1 MAAAVLGWVDVSE
14 LDFGRQIVNR
24 TGRDTGGLGQRR
36 SDPDEQRSYRAPVE
50 RRLAERHR
58 LERAD
63 EGEEETEATG
73 DVVLDEYLRRH
84 RSGF

>member
-1 MAAAVLGWVDVSE
+1 VSE
-14 LDFGRQIVNR
+14 PLDFGRQIVNR
-24 TGRDTGGLGQRR
+24 TGRYNGLGRR
-36 SDPDEQRSYRAPVE
+36 DPDDEHRIVERYCAPVE
-50 RRLAERHR
+50 MRLAERHR

-63 EGEEETEATG
+63 EGDEDETEATG

>member
-1 MAAAVLGWVDVSE
+1 MSE
-14 LDFGRQIVNR
+14 PLNFGRLIVNR
-24 TGRDTGGLGQRR
+24 DGRDTGGLGKRH
-36 SDPDEQRSYRAPVE
+36 SDPDEQRLYRAPVE

-63 EGEEETEATG
+63 ENEGEEDETG
-73 DVVLDEYLRRH
+73 DVVLDEYLCRH

>member
-1 MAAAVLGWVDVSE
+1 MSE
-14 LDFGRQIVNR
+14 LNFGRLIVNR
-24 TGRDTGGLGQRR
+24 SGRDTGGLGKRR
-36 SDPDEQRSYRAPVE
+36 SDPDEQRLYRAPVE

-63 EGEEETEATG
+63 EGEEEETEGTG

>member
-1 MAAAVLGWVDVSE
+1 MSE
-14 LDFGRQIVNR
+14 LDFGRPLIVNK
-24 TGRDTGGLGQRR
+24 TGRDTGGLGKRR
-36 SDPDEQRSYRAPVE
+36 SDPDEQRLYRAPVE

-63 EGEEETEATG
+63 EGEQEEETEATG

>member
-1 MAAAVLGWVDVSE
+1 VSE
-14 LDFGRQIVNR
+14 LDFGRPLLVNK
-24 TGRDTGGLGQRR
+24 TGRDTGGLGKRR
-36 SDPDEQRSYRAPVE
+36 SEPDEQRLYRAPVE

-63 EGEEETEATG
+63 EDEGEKTEATG

>member
-1 MAAAVLGWVDVSE
+1 VSE

-24 TGRDTGGLGQRR
+24 TGRDTGGLGKRR
-36 SDPDEQRSYRAPVE
+36 SDPDEQRLYRVPVE

-63 EGEEETEATG
+63 EGDEDETEATG

>member
-1 MAAAVLGWVDVSE
+1 VSE
-14 LDFGRQIVNR
+14 PLDFGRQIVNR
-24 TGRDTGGLGQRR
+24 TGRYNGLGRR
-36 SDPDEQRSYRAPVE
+36 DPDDEHRIVERYRAPVE
-50 RRLAERHR
+50 MRLAERHR

-63 EGEEETEATG
+63 EDQEEETEATG